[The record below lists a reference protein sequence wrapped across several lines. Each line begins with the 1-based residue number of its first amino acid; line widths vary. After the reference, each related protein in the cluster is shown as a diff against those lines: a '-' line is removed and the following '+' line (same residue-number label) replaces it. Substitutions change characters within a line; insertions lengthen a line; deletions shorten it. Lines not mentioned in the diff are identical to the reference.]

1 MAWHYDH
8 SKGRTVKG
16 INILTAMVRYG
27 DVRLP
32 IAYEVIEKT
41 IRYSDLQT
49 KKERRKSS
57 FTKNDLFLK
66 LLNVAIRN
74 DLKFAYVLADR
85 WFSSQSNMSYI
96 HNVGKKFIMG
106 IKSNR
111 CVALTEKDKENG
123 KYQQL
128 KQISLEDGIPQTV
141 YLKGMAFKVQVM
153 KKTFKNENGKE
164 SVLYLVT
171 NDLSIDGQPILDTYK
186 KRWSIEEFHKSVKQN
201 SSFEKSPTRIVTSQL
216 NHIYYSI
223 LGFCRLERLKLKKSL
238 NHFAIKYK
246 LILRA
251 NQIALQELRS
261 MA

>member
-1 MAWHYDH
+1 M
-8 SKGRTVKG
+8 KG

-123 KYQQL
+123 KHQQL

-171 NDLSIDGQPILDTYK
+171 IDGQPILDT
-186 KRWSIEEFHKSVKQN
+186 
-201 SSFEKSPTRIVTSQL
+201 
-216 NHIYYSI
+216 
-223 LGFCRLERLKLKKSL
+223 
-238 NHFAIKYK
+238 
-246 LILRA
+246 
-251 NQIALQELRS
+251 
-261 MA
+261 